1 MIAQYIQKE
10 SLVIQ
15 LREAN
20 AALIAHSYTDALTGL
35 PNRRAIF
42 EELTTLFSLAKHLKR
57 NAIIAFID
65 LDDFKLIND
74 RYGHESGDR
83 FLIEVGKRLTE
94 EKQADE
100 IIGRLGGDEFLVAS
114 LSQTNSTGE
123 STQIN
128 LLKTRLDARI
138 AGEYWLGSVNI
149 IYPGASFGVIEVDPT
164 VTDPDSALRAADVA
178 MYQHKKGKSKTCF
191 LAMD

>member
-1 MIAQYIQKE
+1 
-10 SLVIQ
+10 
-15 LREAN
+15 
-20 AALIAHSYTDALTGL
+20 
-35 PNRRAIF
+35 
-42 EELTTLFSLAKHLKR
+42 
-57 NAIIAFID
+57 
-65 LDDFKLIND
+65 
-74 RYGHESGDR
+74 
-83 FLIEVGKRLTE
+83 
-94 EKQADE
+94 
-100 IIGRLGGDEFLVAS
+100 VAS

-123 STQIN
+123 NTQIN

-178 MYQHKKGKSKTCF
+178 MYQHKKGKSKTRF